1 MRVTGSKVSKG
12 RKPSEPTPFP
22 QDEWAALLAQV
33 MDTSDGR
40 GLTTRQIAD
49 RLGKGIEATRLIIGK
64 ALAKGLIQRCVKVAG
79 TSIDG
84 KAFYAMT
91 FELVKGDA
99 V

>member
-1 MRVTGSKVSKG
+1 
-12 RKPSEPTPFP
+12 
-22 QDEWAALLAQV
+22 